1 MWKWHIKYFIME
13 KLLKFDFEEE
23 RLMENYSADKIRNIA
38 LFGHVG
44 SGKTTL
50 AEAILFYTKAVSRQG
65 RITDGN
71 TTMDYDPEEIK
82 RQMSVS
88 LSVACCEYKGSKIN
102 IIDTPGD
109 FDFLGEEMSG
119 IRIADSGVI
128 MISAKGGTSVGSQ
141 KAVRLLD
148 DKKVPYLFFVNRMD
162 EPNADFEGVVSRM
175 TDRYGDSVIPL
186 SFPIMKDGKMTG
198 IVDVM
203 NRKAFSINEKTG
215 AFEEFELPSEYTDRV
230 DELQDRVNQVVA
242 VADENL
248 MEKYFSGEPFTE
260 DEFRHG
266 VHVGFREGKLH
277 PVYCGSAFMNW
288 GIDFLLNCIAKD
300 TPPAGKK
307 PALTATLP
315 SGGTQE
321 ITCKIEEP
329 MAAFIFKTIS
339 DPFVGKISIFKV
351 NAGTLRA
358 NSTVYNATKGREE
371 RIGGLFFLR
380 GKEQIATDKVTAGD
394 IGAASKLV
402 DADTNDTLCDRAR
415 ILEMP
420 KIKFPSTCLS
430 KSIVPKK
437 KGDED
442 KIMTGLAKL
451 ADGARCFRVETDP
464 ETKQMVLSGI
474 GDMQLNVLVS
484 QLKTRYNIDCDL
496 EPLKV
501 PYRETIRKKVKVQGK
516 HKKQSGGHGQYGDVW
531 IEFEPNP
538 ESEALVFEEKVFGG
552 AVPKNFFPAVE
563 KGLQESVQSGI
574 LAGYPV
580 VNLKATL
587 VDGSYHDVDSSEMA
601 FKIAANLA
609 FKAGMAAADPII
621 LEPISKAEIHVP
633 EDKQGDIMGD
643 LNKRRARIV
652 GIDADDQ
659 GSVIHCAVPSAEML
673 DYATD
678 LKSMTQGRG
687 WFVLSHA
694 RYEPAPNDVA
704 QKVIAAAKAEQE

>member
-1 MWKWHIKYFIME
+1 
-13 KLLKFDFEEE
+13 
-23 RLMENYSADKIRNIA
+23 MENYSADKIRNIA

-50 AEAILFYTKAVSRQG
+50 AEAILYYTKAINRQG
-65 RITDGN
+65 RINDGN
-71 TTMDYDPEEIK
+71 TTLDYDPEEIK
-82 RQMSVS
+82 RQMSVG

-128 MISAKGGTSVGSQ
+128 MISAKGGTSVGSE
-141 KAVRLLD
+141 KAIRLLNG
-148 DKKVPYLFFVNRMD
+148 KKVPFLFFMNRMD
-162 EPNADFEGVVSRM
+162 EPNADFEAVAARM
-175 TDRYGDSVIPL
+175 MERYGSSVIPL
-186 SFPIMKDGKMTG
+186 SFPIMEDGKMTG

-203 NRKAFSINEKTG
+203 NRKAFSIDKATG
-215 AFEEFELPSEYTDRV
+215 KFVEYPLPEEYNARV
-230 DELQDRVNQVVA
+230 DELQEKVNEVVA
-242 VADENL
+242 EADDEL
-248 MEKYFSGEPFTE
+248 MEKFFAGEKFTE

-266 VHVGFREGKLH
+266 VHAGFREGKLH
-277 PVYCGSAFMNW
+277 PIYCGSAYMNW
-288 GIDFLLNCIAKD
+288 GVDFLLNCISKD

-307 PALTATLP
+307 PALEATLP
-315 SGGTQE
+315 DGSTQMVGCS
-321 ITCKIEEP
+321 IDDP
-329 MAAFIFKTIS
+329 LAAFCFKTIS

-358 NSTVYNATKGREE
+358 NSTVYNATKGKDE
-371 RIGGLFFLR
+371 RIGGLFFLK
-380 GKEQIATDKVTAGD
+380 GKEQISTDCITAGD
-394 IGAASKLV
+394 IGAASKLSNT
-402 DADTNDTLCDRAR
+402 DTNDTICDRAR

-420 KIKFPSTCLS
+420 KIKFPQPCLS
-430 KSIVPKK
+430 KSIVPTK

-442 KIMTGLAKL
+442 KIISGLTKL
-451 ADGARCFRVETDP
+451 ADEDHCFTVETNP

-474 GDMQLNVLVS
+474 GDMQLKVLVS
-484 QLKTRYNIDCDL
+484 QLKNKYNVDCEL
-496 EPLKV
+496 GEPKV
-501 PYRETIRKKVKVQGK
+501 PYREAIRKKVKVQGK

-531 IEFEPNP
+531 IEFEPNA
-538 ESEALVFEEKVFGG
+538 ETEDLVFEEKVFGG

-563 KGLQESVQSGI
+563 KGLQESVKKGI

-609 FKAGMAAADPII
+609 FKAGMAAANPVL
-621 LEPISKAEIHVP
+621 LEPISKVEVHIP

-643 LNKRRARIV
+643 LNKRRGRIM
-652 GIDADDQ
+652 GIDADEL
-659 GSVIHCAVPSAEML
+659 GSVVNAEVPTAEML
-673 DYATD
+673 EYATD

-687 WFVLSHA
+687 WFAMSHV
-694 RYEPAPNDVA
+694 RYEAAPPEVA
-704 QKVIAAAKAEQE
+704 EKVIASSNVEEE

>member
-1 MWKWHIKYFIME
+1 
-13 KLLKFDFEEE
+13 
-23 RLMENYSADKIRNIA
+23 MENYSADKIRNIA

-50 AEAILFYTKAVSRQG
+50 AEAILYYTKAINRQG
-65 RITDGN
+65 RINDGN
-71 TTMDYDPEEIK
+71 TTLDYDPEEIK

-128 MISAKGGTSVGSQ
+128 MISAKGGTSVGSE
-141 KAVRLLD
+141 KAIRLLNG
-148 DKKVPYLFFVNRMD
+148 KKVPFLFFMNRMD
-162 EPNADFEGVVSRM
+162 EPNADFEAVAARM
-175 TDRYGDSVIPL
+175 MERYGSSVIPL
-186 SFPIMKDGKMTG
+186 SFPIMEDGKMTG

-203 NRKAFSINEKTG
+203 NRKAFSIDKATGKFIEYPLPEQYNE
-215 AFEEFELPSEYTDRV
+215 RV
-230 DELQDRVNQVVA
+230 DELQEKVNEVVA
-242 VADENL
+242 EADDAL
-248 MEKYFSGEPFTE
+248 MEKFFAGEKFTE

-266 VHVGFREGKLH
+266 VHAGFREGKLH
-277 PVYCGSAFMNW
+277 PIYCGSAYMNW
-288 GIDFLLNCIAKD
+288 GIDFLLNCISKD

-307 PALTATLP
+307 PALEATLP
-315 SGGTQE
+315 DGSTQPLACS
-321 ITCKIEEP
+321 IDDP
-329 MAAFIFKTIS
+329 LAAFCFKTIS

-358 NSTVYNATKGREE
+358 NSTVYNATKGKDE
-371 RIGGLFFLR
+371 RIGGLFFLK
-380 GKEQIATDKVTAGD
+380 GKEQISTDCITAGD
-394 IGAASKLV
+394 IGAASKLSNT
-402 DADTNDTLCDRAR
+402 DTNDTICDRAR
-415 ILEMP
+415 IVELP
-420 KIKFPSTCLS
+420 KIKFPQPCLS
-430 KSIVPKK
+430 KSIVPTK

-442 KIMTGLAKL
+442 KIISGLTKL
-451 ADGARCFRVETDP
+451 GDEDHCFTVETNP

-474 GDMQLNVLVS
+474 GDMQLKVLVS
-484 QLKTRYNIDCDL
+484 QLKNKYNVDCEL
-496 EPLKV
+496 GEPKV
-501 PYRETIRKKVKVQGK
+501 PYREAIRKKVKVQGK

-531 IEFEPNP
+531 IEFEPNA
-538 ESEALVFEEKVFGG
+538 ETEDLVFEEKVFGG

-563 KGLQESVQSGI
+563 KGLQESVKKGI

-609 FKAGMAAADPII
+609 FKAGMAAANPVL
-621 LEPISKAEIHVP
+621 LEPISKVEVHIP

-643 LNKRRARIV
+643 LNKRRGRIM
-652 GIDADDQ
+652 GIDADEL
-659 GSVIHCAVPSAEML
+659 GSVVNAEVPTAEML
-673 DYATD
+673 EYATD

-687 WFVLSHA
+687 WFAMSHV
-694 RYEPAPNDVA
+694 RYEAAPPEVA
-704 QKVIAAAKAEQE
+704 DKVIAASNVEEE

>member
-1 MWKWHIKYFIME
+1 
-13 KLLKFDFEEE
+13 
-23 RLMENYSADKIRNIA
+23 MENYSADKIRNIA

-50 AEAILFYTKAVSRQG
+50 AEAILFYTKAINRQG
-65 RITDGN
+65 RINDGN
-71 TTMDYDPEEIK
+71 TTLDYDPEEIK
-82 RQMSVS
+82 RQMSVG

-128 MISAKGGTSVGSQ
+128 MISAKGGTSVGSE
-141 KAVRLLD
+141 KAIRLLNG
-148 DKKVPYLFFVNRMD
+148 KKVPFLFFMNRMD
-162 EPNADFEGVVSRM
+162 EPNADFDAVAERM
-175 TDRYGDSVIPL
+175 MERYGSSVIPL
-186 SFPIMKDGKMTG
+186 SFPIMEDGKMTG

-203 NRKAFSINEKTG
+203 NRKAFSIDKATGKFVEFPLPEQYNE
-215 AFEEFELPSEYTDRV
+215 RV
-230 DELQDRVNQVVA
+230 DELQEKVNEVVA
-242 VADENL
+242 EADDEL
-248 MEKYFSGEPFTE
+248 MEKFFAGEKFTE

-266 VHVGFREGKLH
+266 VHAGFREGKLH
-277 PVYCGSAFMNW
+277 PIYCGSAYMNW
-288 GIDFLLNCIAKD
+288 GVDFLLNCISKD

-307 PALTATLP
+307 PALEATLP
-315 SGGTQE
+315 DGSTMMVSCS
-321 ITCKIEEP
+321 IDDP
-329 MAAFIFKTIS
+329 LAAFCFKTIS

-358 NSTVYNATKGREE
+358 NSTVYNATKG
-371 RIGGLFFLR
+371 
-380 GKEQIATDKVTAGD
+380 KEQITTDCITAGD
-394 IGAASKLV
+394 IGAASKL
-402 DADTNDTLCDRAR
+402 ANTDTNDTICDRAR

-420 KIKFPSTCLS
+420 KIKFPQPCLS
-430 KSIVPKK
+430 KSIVPVK

-442 KIMTGLAKL
+442 KIISGLTKL
-451 ADGARCFRVETDP
+451 GDEDHCFTVETNP

-474 GDMQLNVLVS
+474 GDMQLKVLVS
-484 QLKTRYNIDCDL
+484 QLKNKYNVDCEL
-496 EPLKV
+496 AEPKV
-501 PYRETIRKKVKVQGK
+501 PYREAIRKKVKVQGK

-538 ESEALVFEEKVFGG
+538 DSEDLVFEEKVFGG

-563 KGLQESVQSGI
+563 KGLQESIKKGV

-609 FKAGMAAADPII
+609 FKAGMTQGNPVL
-621 LEPISKAEIHVP
+621 LEPISKVEVHIP

-643 LNKRRARIV
+643 LNKRRGRIM
-652 GIDADDQ
+652 GIDADEL
-659 GSVIHCAVPSAEML
+659 GSVVNAEVPTAEML
-673 DYATD
+673 EYATD

-687 WFVLSHA
+687 WFAMSHV
-694 RYEPAPNDVA
+694 RYEAAPPEVA
-704 QKVIAAAKAEQE
+704 DKVIAASNVEEE

>member
-1 MWKWHIKYFIME
+1 
-13 KLLKFDFEEE
+13 
-23 RLMENYSADKIRNIA
+23 MENYSADKIRNIA

-50 AEAILFYTKAVSRQG
+50 AEAILYYTKAINRQG
-65 RITDGN
+65 RISDGN
-71 TTMDYDPEEIK
+71 TTLDYDPEEIK
-82 RQMSVS
+82 RQMSVG

-128 MISAKGGTSVGSQ
+128 MISAKGGTSVGSE
-141 KAVRLLD
+141 KAIRLLNG
-148 DKKVPYLFFVNRMD
+148 KKVPFLFFMNRMD
-162 EPNADFEGVVSRM
+162 EPNADFEAVAARM
-175 TDRYGDSVIPL
+175 MERYGSSVIPL
-186 SFPIMKDGKMTG
+186 SFPIMEDGKMTG

-203 NRKAFSINEKTG
+203 NRKAFSIDKATG
-215 AFEEFELPSEYTDRV
+215 KFIEYPLPEQYNARV
-230 DELQDRVNQVVA
+230 DELQEKVNEVVA
-242 VADENL
+242 EADDEL
-248 MEKYFSGEPFTE
+248 MEKFFAGEKFTE

-266 VHVGFREGKLH
+266 VHAGFREGKLH
-277 PVYCGSAFMNW
+277 PIYCGSAYMNW
-288 GIDFLLNCIAKD
+288 GVDFLLNCISKD

-307 PALTATLP
+307 PALEATLP
-315 SGGTQE
+315 DGSTQMVSCS
-321 ITCKIEEP
+321 IDDP
-329 MAAFIFKTIS
+329 LAAFCFKTIS

-358 NSTVYNATKGREE
+358 NSTVYNATKGKDE
-371 RIGGLFFLR
+371 RIGGLFFLK
-380 GKEQIATDKVTAGD
+380 GKEQISTDCITAGD
-394 IGAASKLV
+394 IGAASKL
-402 DADTNDTLCDRAR
+402 ANTDTNDTICDRAR

-420 KIKFPSTCLS
+420 KIKFPQPCLS
-430 KSIVPKK
+430 KSIIPAK

-442 KIMTGLAKL
+442 KIISGLTKL
-451 ADGARCFRVETDP
+451 ADEDHCFTVETNP

-474 GDMQLNVLVS
+474 GDMQLKVLVS
-484 QLKTRYNIDCDL
+484 QLKNKYNVDCEL
-496 EPLKV
+496 GEPKV
-501 PYRETIRKKVKVQGK
+501 PYREAIRKKVKVQGK

-538 ESEALVFEEKVFGG
+538 ETEDLVFEEKVFGG

-563 KGLQESVQSGI
+563 KGLQESIKKGV

-609 FKAGMAAADPII
+609 FKAGMTQGNPVL
-621 LEPISKAEIHVP
+621 LEPISKVEVHIP

-643 LNKRRARIV
+643 LNKRRGRIM
-652 GIDADDQ
+652 GIDADEL
-659 GSVIHCAVPSAEML
+659 GSVVNAEVPTAEML
-673 DYATD
+673 EYATD

-687 WFVLSHA
+687 WFAMSHE
-694 RYEPAPNDVA
+694 RYEAAPPEVA
-704 QKVIAAAKAEQE
+704 DKVIAASNVEEE

>member
-1 MWKWHIKYFIME
+1 
-13 KLLKFDFEEE
+13 
-23 RLMENYSADKIRNIA
+23 MENYSADKIRNIA

-50 AEAILFYTKAVSRQG
+50 AEAILYYTKAINRQG
-65 RITDGN
+65 RISDGN
-71 TTMDYDPEEIK
+71 TTLDYDPEEIK
-82 RQMSVS
+82 RQMSVG

-128 MISAKGGTSVGSQ
+128 MISAKGGTSVGSE
-141 KAVRLLD
+141 KAIRLLNG
-148 DKKVPYLFFVNRMD
+148 KKVPFLFFMNRMD
-162 EPNADFEGVVSRM
+162 EPNADFEAVAARM
-175 TDRYGDSVIPL
+175 MERYGSSVIPL
-186 SFPIMKDGKMTG
+186 SFPIMEDGKMTG

-203 NRKAFSINEKTG
+203 NRKAFSIDKATG
-215 AFEEFELPSEYTDRV
+215 KFIEYPLPEQYNARV
-230 DELQDRVNQVVA
+230 DELQEKVNEVVA
-242 VADENL
+242 EADDEL
-248 MEKYFSGEPFTE
+248 MEKFFAGEKFTE

-266 VHVGFREGKLH
+266 VHAGFREGKLH
-277 PVYCGSAFMNW
+277 PIYCGSAYMNW
-288 GIDFLLNCIAKD
+288 GVDFLLNCISKD

-307 PALTATLP
+307 PALEATLP
-315 SGGTQE
+315 DGSTQMVSCS
-321 ITCKIEEP
+321 IDDP
-329 MAAFIFKTIS
+329 LAAFCFKTIS

-358 NSTVYNATKGREE
+358 NSTVYNATKGKDE
-371 RIGGLFFLR
+371 RIGGLFFLK
-380 GKEQIATDKVTAGD
+380 GKEQISTDCITAGD
-394 IGAASKLV
+394 IGAASKL
-402 DADTNDTLCDRAR
+402 ANTDTNDTICDRAR

-420 KIKFPSTCLS
+420 KIKFPQPCLS
-430 KSIVPKK
+430 KSIVPAK

-442 KIMTGLAKL
+442 KIISGLTKL
-451 ADGARCFRVETDP
+451 ADEDHCFTVETNP

-474 GDMQLNVLVS
+474 GDMQLKVLVS
-484 QLKTRYNIDCDL
+484 QLKNKYNVDCEL
-496 EPLKV
+496 GEPKV
-501 PYRETIRKKVKVQGK
+501 PYREAIRKKVKVQGK

-538 ESEALVFEEKVFGG
+538 ETEDLVFEEKVFGG

-563 KGLQESVQSGI
+563 KGLQESIKKGV

-609 FKAGMAAADPII
+609 FKAGMTQGNPVL
-621 LEPISKAEIHVP
+621 LEPISKVEVHIP

-643 LNKRRARIV
+643 LNKRRGRIM
-652 GIDADDQ
+652 GIDADEL
-659 GSVIHCAVPSAEML
+659 GSVVNAEVPTAEML
-673 DYATD
+673 EYATD

-687 WFVLSHA
+687 WFAMSHE
-694 RYEPAPNDVA
+694 RYEAAPPEVA
-704 QKVIAAAKAEQE
+704 DKVIAASNVEEE

>member
-1 MWKWHIKYFIME
+1 
-13 KLLKFDFEEE
+13 
-23 RLMENYSADKIRNIA
+23 MENYSADKIRNIA

-50 AEAILFYTKAVSRQG
+50 AEAILFYTKAINRQG
-65 RITDGN
+65 RINDGN
-71 TTMDYDPEEIK
+71 TTLDYDPEEIK
-82 RQMSVS
+82 RQMSVG

-128 MISAKGGTSVGSQ
+128 MISAKGGTSVGSE
-141 KAVRLLD
+141 KAIRLLNG
-148 DKKVPYLFFVNRMD
+148 KKVPFLFFMNRMD
-162 EPNADFEGVVSRM
+162 EPNADFEAVAARM
-175 TDRYGDSVIPL
+175 MERYGPSVIPL
-186 SFPIMKDGKMTG
+186 SFPIMEDGKMTG

-203 NRKAFSINEKTG
+203 NRKAFSIDKATGKFVEYPLPEQYNE
-215 AFEEFELPSEYTDRV
+215 RV
-230 DELQDRVNQVVA
+230 DELQEKVNEVVA
-242 VADENL
+242 EADDAL
-248 MEKYFSGEPFTE
+248 MEKFFAGEKFTE

-266 VHVGFREGKLH
+266 VHAGFREGKLH
-277 PVYCGSAFMNW
+277 PIYCGSAYMNW
-288 GIDFLLNCIAKD
+288 GVDFLLNCISKD

-307 PALTATLP
+307 PALEATLP
-315 SGGTQE
+315 DGSTQMVGCS
-321 ITCKIEEP
+321 IDDP
-329 MAAFIFKTIS
+329 LVAFCFKTIS

-358 NSTVYNATKGREE
+358 NSTVYNATKGKDE
-371 RIGGLFFLR
+371 RIGGLFFLK
-380 GKEQIATDKVTAGD
+380 GKEQITTDCITAGD
-394 IGAASKLV
+394 IGAASKLSNT
-402 DADTNDTLCDRAR
+402 DTNDTICDRAR

-420 KIKFPSTCLS
+420 KIKFPQPCLS
-430 KSIVPKK
+430 KSIVPLK

-442 KIMTGLAKL
+442 KIISGLTKL
-451 ADGARCFRVETDP
+451 ADEDHCFTVETNP

-474 GDMQLNVLVS
+474 GDMQLKVLVS
-484 QLKTRYNIDCDL
+484 QLKNKYNVDCEL
-496 EPLKV
+496 GEPKV
-501 PYRETIRKKVKVQGK
+501 PYREAIRKKVKVQGK

-538 ESEALVFEEKVFGG
+538 ETEDLVFEEKVFGG

-563 KGLQESVQSGI
+563 KGLQESVKKGI

-609 FKAGMAAADPII
+609 FKAGMAAANPVL
-621 LEPISKAEIHVP
+621 LEPISKVEVHIP

-643 LNKRRARIV
+643 LNKRRGRIM
-652 GIDADDQ
+652 GIDADEL
-659 GSVIHCAVPSAEML
+659 GSVVNAEVPTAEML
-673 DYATD
+673 EYATD

-687 WFVLSHA
+687 WFSMSHV
-694 RYEPAPNDVA
+694 RYEPAPPEVA
-704 QKVIAAAKAEQE
+704 DKVIAASNVEEE

>member
-1 MWKWHIKYFIME
+1 
-13 KLLKFDFEEE
+13 
-23 RLMENYSADKIRNIA
+23 MENYSADKIRNIA

-50 AEAILFYTKAVSRQG
+50 AEAILYYTKAINRQG
-65 RITDGN
+65 RINDGN
-71 TTMDYDPEEIK
+71 TTLDYDPEEIK

-128 MISAKGGTSVGSQ
+128 MISAKGGTSVGSE
-141 KAVRLLD
+141 KAIRLLNG
-148 DKKVPYLFFVNRMD
+148 KKVPFLFFMNRMD
-162 EPNADFEGVVSRM
+162 EPNADFEAVAARM
-175 TDRYGDSVIPL
+175 MERYGSSVIPL
-186 SFPIMKDGKMTG
+186 SFPIMEDGKMTG

-203 NRKAFSINEKTG
+203 NRKAFSIDKATGKFVEYPLPEKYN
-215 AFEEFELPSEYTDRV
+215 ARV
-230 DELQDRVNQVVA
+230 DELQEKVNEVVA
-242 VADENL
+242 EADDEL
-248 MEKYFSGEPFTE
+248 MEKFFAGEKFTE

-266 VHVGFREGKLH
+266 VHAGFREGKLH
-277 PVYCGSAFMNW
+277 PIYCGSAYMNW
-288 GIDFLLNCIAKD
+288 GVDFLLNCISKD

-307 PALTATLP
+307 PALEATLP
-315 SGGTQE
+315 DGSTQMVSCS
-321 ITCKIEEP
+321 IDDP
-329 MAAFIFKTIS
+329 LAAFCFKTIS

-358 NSTVYNATKGREE
+358 NSTVYNATKGKDE
-371 RIGGLFFLR
+371 RIGGLFFLK
-380 GKEQIATDKVTAGD
+380 GKEQISTDCITAGD
-394 IGAASKLV
+394 IGAASKLSNT
-402 DADTNDTLCDRAR
+402 DTNDTICDRAR

-420 KIKFPSTCLS
+420 KIKFPQPCLS
-430 KSIVPKK
+430 KSIVPTK

-442 KIMTGLAKL
+442 KIISGLTKL
-451 ADGARCFRVETDP
+451 ADEDHCFTVETNP

-474 GDMQLNVLVS
+474 GDMQLKVLVS
-484 QLKTRYNIDCDL
+484 QLKNKYNVDCEL
-496 EPLKV
+496 GEPKV
-501 PYRETIRKKVKVQGK
+501 PYREAIRKKVKVQGK

-531 IEFEPNP
+531 IEFEPNA
-538 ESEALVFEEKVFGG
+538 ETEDLVFEEKVFGG

-563 KGLQESVQSGI
+563 KGLQESVKKGI

-609 FKAGMAAADPII
+609 FKAGMAAANPVL
-621 LEPISKAEIHVP
+621 LEPISKVEVHIP

-643 LNKRRARIV
+643 LNKRRGRIM
-652 GIDADDQ
+652 GIDADEL
-659 GSVIHCAVPSAEML
+659 GSVVNAEVPTAEML
-673 DYATD
+673 EYATD

-687 WFVLSHA
+687 WFAMSHV
-694 RYEPAPNDVA
+694 RYEAAPPEVA
-704 QKVIAAAKAEQE
+704 EKVIASSNVEEE

>member
-1 MWKWHIKYFIME
+1 ME
-13 KLLKFDFEEE
+13 K
-23 RLMENYSADKIRNIA
+23 YSADKIRNIA

-50 AEAILFYTKAVSRQG
+50 AEAILYYTKAINRQG
-65 RITDGN
+65 RINDGN
-71 TTMDYDPEEIK
+71 TTLDYDPEEIK
-82 RQMSVS
+82 RQMSVG

-128 MISAKGGTSVGSQ
+128 MISAKGGTSVGSE
-141 KAVRLLD
+141 KAIRLLNG
-148 DKKVPYLFFVNRMD
+148 KKVPFLFFMNRMD
-162 EPNADFEGVVSRM
+162 EPNADFEAVAERM
-175 TDRYGDSVIPL
+175 MERYGPSVIPL
-186 SFPIMKDGKMTG
+186 SFPIMEDGKMTG

-203 NRKAFSINEKTG
+203 NRKAFSIDKATG
-215 AFEEFELPSEYTDRV
+215 KFVEYPLPEQYNDRV
-230 DELQDRVNQVVA
+230 DELQEKVNEVVA
-242 VADENL
+242 EADDAL
-248 MEKYFSGEPFTE
+248 MEKFFAGEKFTE

-266 VHVGFREGKLH
+266 VHAGFREGKLH
-277 PVYCGSAFMNW
+277 PIYCGSAYMNW
-288 GIDFLLNCIAKD
+288 GVDFLLNCISKD

-307 PALTATLP
+307 PALEATLP
-315 SGGTQE
+315 DGSTQMVGCS
-321 ITCKIEEP
+321 IDDP
-329 MAAFIFKTIS
+329 LVAFCFKTIS

-358 NSTVYNATKGREE
+358 NSTVYNATKGKDE
-371 RIGGLFFLR
+371 RIGGLFFLK
-380 GKEQIATDKVTAGD
+380 GKEQITTDCITAGD
-394 IGAASKLV
+394 IGAASKLSNT
-402 DADTNDTLCDRAR
+402 DTNDTICDRAR

-420 KIKFPSTCLS
+420 KIKFPQPCLS
-430 KSIVPKK
+430 KSIVPTK

-442 KIMTGLAKL
+442 KIISGLTKL
-451 ADGARCFRVETDP
+451 ADEDHCFTVETNP

-474 GDMQLNVLVS
+474 GDMQLKVLVS
-484 QLKTRYNIDCDL
+484 QLKNKYNVDCEL
-496 EPLKV
+496 GEPKV
-501 PYRETIRKKVKVQGK
+501 PYREAIRKKVKVQGK

-531 IEFEPNP
+531 IEFEPNA
-538 ESEALVFEEKVFGG
+538 ETEDLVFEEKVFGG

-563 KGLQESVQSGI
+563 KGLQESVKKGI

-609 FKAGMAAADPII
+609 FKAGMAAANPVL
-621 LEPISKAEIHVP
+621 LEPISKVEVHIP

-643 LNKRRARIV
+643 LNKRRGRIM
-652 GIDADDQ
+652 GIDADEL
-659 GSVIHCAVPSAEML
+659 GSVVNAEVPTAEML
-673 DYATD
+673 EYATD

-687 WFVLSHA
+687 WFSMSHV
-694 RYEPAPNDVA
+694 RYEPAPPEVA
-704 QKVIAAAKAEQE
+704 DKVIAASNVEEE

>member
-1 MWKWHIKYFIME
+1 
-13 KLLKFDFEEE
+13 
-23 RLMENYSADKIRNIA
+23 MENYSADKIRNIA

-50 AEAILFYTKAVSRQG
+50 AEAILFYTKAINRQG
-65 RITDGN
+65 RINDGN
-71 TTMDYDPEEIK
+71 TTLDYDPEEIK
-82 RQMSVS
+82 RQMSVG

-128 MISAKGGTSVGSQ
+128 MISAKGGTSVGSE
-141 KAVRLLD
+141 KAIRLLNG
-148 DKKVPYLFFVNRMD
+148 KKVPFLFFMNRMD
-162 EPNADFEGVVSRM
+162 EPNADFDSVAERM
-175 TDRYGDSVIPL
+175 MERYGPSVIPL
-186 SFPIMKDGKMTG
+186 SFPIMEDGKMTG

-203 NRKAFSINEKTG
+203 NRKAFSIDKATG
-215 AFEEFELPSEYTDRV
+215 KFVEFPLPEQYNARV
-230 DELQDRVNQVVA
+230 DELQEKVNEVVA
-242 VADENL
+242 EADDEL
-248 MEKYFSGEPFTE
+248 MEKFFAGEKFTE

-266 VHVGFREGKLH
+266 VHAGFREGKLH
-277 PVYCGSAFMNW
+277 PIYCGSAYMNW
-288 GIDFLLNCIAKD
+288 GVDFLLNCISKD

-307 PALTATLP
+307 PALEATLP
-315 SGGTQE
+315 DGSTMMVGCS
-321 ITCKIEEP
+321 IDDP
-329 MAAFIFKTIS
+329 LAAFCFKTIS

-358 NSTVYNATKGREE
+358 NSTVYNATKGKDE
-371 RIGGLFFLR
+371 RIGGLFFLK
-380 GKEQIATDKVTAGD
+380 GKEQITTDCITAGD
-394 IGAASKLV
+394 IGAASKL
-402 DADTNDTLCDRAR
+402 ANTDTNDTICDRAR

-420 KIKFPSTCLS
+420 KIKFPQPCLS
-430 KSIVPKK
+430 KSIVPLK

-442 KIMTGLAKL
+442 KIITGLTKL
-451 ADGARCFRVETDP
+451 GDEDHCFTVETNP

-474 GDMQLNVLVS
+474 GDMQLKVIVS
-484 QLKTRYNIDCDL
+484 QLKNKYNVDCEL
-496 EPLKV
+496 GEPKV
-501 PYRETIRKKVKVQGK
+501 PYREAIRKKVKVQGK

-538 ESEALVFEEKVFGG
+538 DSEDLVFEEKVFGG

-563 KGLQESVQSGI
+563 KGLQESIKKGV

-609 FKAGMAAADPII
+609 FKAGMTQGNPVL
-621 LEPISKAEIHVP
+621 LEPISKVEVHIP

-643 LNKRRARIV
+643 LNKRRGRIM
-652 GIDADDQ
+652 GIDADEL
-659 GSVIHCAVPSAEML
+659 GSVVNAEVPTAEML
-673 DYATD
+673 EYATD

-687 WFVLSHA
+687 WFAMSHV
-694 RYEPAPNDVA
+694 RYEAAPPEVA
-704 QKVIAAAKAEQE
+704 DKVIAASNVEEE

>member
-1 MWKWHIKYFIME
+1 
-13 KLLKFDFEEE
+13 
-23 RLMENYSADKIRNIA
+23 MENYSADKIRNIA

-50 AEAILFYTKAVSRQG
+50 AEAILFYTKAINRQG
-65 RITDGN
+65 RINDGN
-71 TTMDYDPEEIK
+71 TTLDYDPEEIK

-128 MISAKGGTSVGSQ
+128 MISAKGGTSVGSE
-141 KAVRLLD
+141 KAIRLLNG
-148 DKKVPYLFFVNRMD
+148 KKVPFLFFMNRMD
-162 EPNADFEGVVSRM
+162 EPNADFEAVAARM
-175 TDRYGDSVIPL
+175 MERYGPSVIPL
-186 SFPIMKDGKMTG
+186 SFPIMEDGKMTG

-203 NRKAFSINEKTG
+203 NRKAFSIDKATGKFIEYPLPEQYNE
-215 AFEEFELPSEYTDRV
+215 RV
-230 DELQDRVNQVVA
+230 DELQEKVNEVVA
-242 VADENL
+242 EADDAL
-248 MEKYFSGEPFTE
+248 MEKFFAGEKFTE

-266 VHVGFREGKLH
+266 VHAGFREGKLH
-277 PVYCGSAFMNW
+277 PIYCGSAYMNW
-288 GIDFLLNCIAKD
+288 GVDFLLNCISKD

-307 PALTATLP
+307 PALEATLP
-315 SGGTQE
+315 DGSTQMVSCS
-321 ITCKIEEP
+321 IDDP
-329 MAAFIFKTIS
+329 LAAFCFKTIS

-358 NSTVYNATKGREE
+358 NSTVYNATKGKDE
-371 RIGGLFFLR
+371 RIGGLFFLK
-380 GKEQIATDKVTAGD
+380 GKEQITTDCITAGD
-394 IGAASKLV
+394 IGAASKL
-402 DADTNDTLCDRAR
+402 ANTDTNDTICDRAR

-420 KIKFPSTCLS
+420 KIKFPKPCLS
-430 KSIVPKK
+430 KSIVPLK

-442 KIMTGLAKL
+442 KIISGLSKL
-451 ADGARCFRVETDP
+451 GDEDHCFTVETNP

-474 GDMQLNVLVS
+474 GDMQLKVLVS
-484 QLKTRYNIDCDL
+484 QLKNKYNVECEL
-496 EPLKV
+496 AEPKV
-501 PYRETIRKKVKVQGK
+501 PYREAIRKKVKVQGK

-538 ESEALVFEEKVFGG
+538 ESEDLVFEEKVFGG

-563 KGLQESVQSGI
+563 KGLQESIKKGV

-609 FKAGMAAADPII
+609 FKAGMTQGNPVL
-621 LEPISKAEIHVP
+621 LEPISKVEVHIP
-633 EDKQGDIMGD
+633 EEKQGDIMGD
-643 LNKRRARIV
+643 LNKRRGRIM
-652 GIDADDQ
+652 GIDADEL
-659 GSVIHCAVPSAEML
+659 GSVVNAEVPTAEML
-673 DYATD
+673 EYATD

-687 WFVLSHA
+687 WFAMSHV
-694 RYEPAPNDVA
+694 RYEAAPPEVA
-704 QKVIAAAKAEQE
+704 EKVIAASSVEEE

>member
-1 MWKWHIKYFIME
+1 
-13 KLLKFDFEEE
+13 
-23 RLMENYSADKIRNIA
+23 MENYSADKIRNIA

-50 AEAILFYTKAVSRQG
+50 AEAILYYTKAINRQG
-65 RITDGN
+65 RINDGN
-71 TTMDYDPEEIK
+71 TTLDYDPEEIK
-82 RQMSVS
+82 RQMSVG

-128 MISAKGGTSVGSQ
+128 MISAKGGTSVGSE
-141 KAVRLLD
+141 KAIRLLNG
-148 DKKVPYLFFVNRMD
+148 KKVPFLFFMNRMD
-162 EPNADFEGVVSRM
+162 EPNADFEAVAARM
-175 TDRYGDSVIPL
+175 MERYGSSVIPL
-186 SFPIMKDGKMTG
+186 SFPIMEDGKMTG

-203 NRKAFSINEKTG
+203 NRKAFSIDKATGKFVEYPLPEKYN
-215 AFEEFELPSEYTDRV
+215 ARV
-230 DELQDRVNQVVA
+230 DELQEKVNEVVA
-242 VADENL
+242 EADDEL
-248 MEKYFSGEPFTE
+248 MEKFFAGEKFTE

-266 VHVGFREGKLH
+266 VHAGFREGKLH
-277 PVYCGSAFMNW
+277 PIYCGSAYMNW
-288 GIDFLLNCIAKD
+288 GVDFLLNCISKD

-307 PALTATLP
+307 PALEATLP
-315 SGGTQE
+315 DGSTQMVSCS
-321 ITCKIEEP
+321 IDDP
-329 MAAFIFKTIS
+329 LAAFCFKTIS

-358 NSTVYNATKGREE
+358 NSTVYNATKGKDE
-371 RIGGLFFLR
+371 RIGGLFFLK
-380 GKEQIATDKVTAGD
+380 GKEQISTDCITAGD
-394 IGAASKLV
+394 IGAASKLSNT
-402 DADTNDTLCDRAR
+402 DTNDTICDRAR

-420 KIKFPSTCLS
+420 KIKFPQPCLS
-430 KSIVPKK
+430 KSIVPTK

-442 KIMTGLAKL
+442 KIISGLTKL
-451 ADGARCFRVETDP
+451 ADEDHCFTVETNP

-474 GDMQLNVLVS
+474 GDMQLKVLVS
-484 QLKTRYNIDCDL
+484 QLKNKYNVD
-496 EPLKV
+496 
-501 PYRETIRKKVKVQGK
+501 VKVQGK

-531 IEFEPNP
+531 IEFEPNA
-538 ESEALVFEEKVFGG
+538 ETEDLVFEEKVFGG

-563 KGLQESVQSGI
+563 KGLQESVKKGI

-609 FKAGMAAADPII
+609 FKAGMAAANPVL
-621 LEPISKAEIHVP
+621 LEPISKVEVHIP

-643 LNKRRARIV
+643 LNKRRGRIM
-652 GIDADDQ
+652 GIDADEL
-659 GSVIHCAVPSAEML
+659 GSVVNAEVPTAEML
-673 DYATD
+673 EYATD

-687 WFVLSHA
+687 WFAMSHV
-694 RYEPAPNDVA
+694 RYEAAPPEVA
-704 QKVIAAAKAEQE
+704 EKVIASSNVEEE

>member
-1 MWKWHIKYFIME
+1 
-13 KLLKFDFEEE
+13 
-23 RLMENYSADKIRNIA
+23 MENYSADKIRNIA

-50 AEAILFYTKAVSRQG
+50 AEAILYYTKAINRQG
-65 RITDGN
+65 RINDGN
-71 TTMDYDPEEIK
+71 TTLDYDPEEIK
-82 RQMSVS
+82 RQMSVG

-128 MISAKGGTSVGSQ
+128 MISAKGGTSVGSE
-141 KAVRLLD
+141 KAIRLLNG
-148 DKKVPYLFFVNRMD
+148 KKVPFLFFMNRMD
-162 EPNADFEGVVSRM
+162 EPNADFEAVAERM
-175 TDRYGDSVIPL
+175 MERYGPSVIPL
-186 SFPIMKDGKMTG
+186 SFPIMEDGKMTG

-203 NRKAFSINEKTG
+203 NRKAFSIDKATG
-215 AFEEFELPSEYTDRV
+215 KFVEYPLPEQYNDRV
-230 DELQDRVNQVVA
+230 DELQEKVNEVVA
-242 VADENL
+242 EADDAL
-248 MEKYFSGEPFTE
+248 MEKFFAGEKFTE

-266 VHVGFREGKLH
+266 VHAGFREGKLH
-277 PVYCGSAFMNW
+277 PIYCGSAYMNW
-288 GIDFLLNCIAKD
+288 GVDFLLNCISKD

-307 PALTATLP
+307 PALEATLP
-315 SGGTQE
+315 DGSTQMVGCS
-321 ITCKIEEP
+321 IDDP
-329 MAAFIFKTIS
+329 LVAFCFKTIS

-358 NSTVYNATKGREE
+358 NSTVYNATKGKDE
-371 RIGGLFFLR
+371 RIGGLFFLK
-380 GKEQIATDKVTAGD
+380 GKEQITTDCITAGD
-394 IGAASKLV
+394 IGAASKLSNT
-402 DADTNDTLCDRAR
+402 DTNDTICDRAR

-420 KIKFPSTCLS
+420 KIKFPQPCLS
-430 KSIVPKK
+430 KSIVPTK

-442 KIMTGLAKL
+442 KIISGLTKL
-451 ADGARCFRVETDP
+451 ADEDHCFTVETNP

-474 GDMQLNVLVS
+474 GDMQLKVLVS
-484 QLKTRYNIDCDL
+484 QLKNKYNVVCEL
-496 EPLKV
+496 GEPKV
-501 PYRETIRKKVKVQGK
+501 PYREAIRKKVKVQGK

-531 IEFEPNP
+531 IEFEPNA
-538 ESEALVFEEKVFGG
+538 ETEDLVFEEKVFGG

-563 KGLQESVQSGI
+563 KGLQESVKKGI

-609 FKAGMAAADPII
+609 FKAGMAAANPVL
-621 LEPISKAEIHVP
+621 LEPISKVEVHIP

-643 LNKRRARIV
+643 LNKRRGRIM
-652 GIDADDQ
+652 GIDADEL
-659 GSVIHCAVPSAEML
+659 GSVVNAEVPTAEML
-673 DYATD
+673 EYATD

-687 WFVLSHA
+687 WFSMSHV
-694 RYEPAPNDVA
+694 RYEPAPPEVA
-704 QKVIAAAKAEQE
+704 DKVIAASNVEEE

>member
-1 MWKWHIKYFIME
+1 
-13 KLLKFDFEEE
+13 
-23 RLMENYSADKIRNIA
+23 MENYSADKIRNIA

-50 AEAILFYTKAVSRQG
+50 AEAILYYTKAINRQG
-65 RITDGN
+65 RISDGN
-71 TTMDYDPEEIK
+71 TTLDYDPEEIK
-82 RQMSVS
+82 RQMSVG

-128 MISAKGGTSVGSQ
+128 MISAKGGTSVGSE
-141 KAVRLLD
+141 KAIRLLNG
-148 DKKVPYLFFVNRMD
+148 KKVPFLFFMNRMD
-162 EPNADFEGVVSRM
+162 EPNADFEAVAARM
-175 TDRYGDSVIPL
+175 MERYGSSVIPL
-186 SFPIMKDGKMTG
+186 SFPIMEDGKMTG

-203 NRKAFSINEKTG
+203 NRKAFSIDKATG
-215 AFEEFELPSEYTDRV
+215 KFIEYPLPEQYNARV
-230 DELQDRVNQVVA
+230 DELQEKVNEVVA
-242 VADENL
+242 EADDEL
-248 MEKYFSGEPFTE
+248 MEKFFAGEKFTE

-266 VHVGFREGKLH
+266 VHAGFREGKLH
-277 PVYCGSAFMNW
+277 PIYCGSAYMNW
-288 GIDFLLNCIAKD
+288 GVDFLLNCISKD

-307 PALTATLP
+307 PALEATLP
-315 SGGTQE
+315 DGSTQMVS
-321 ITCKIEEP
+321 CSVDDP
-329 MAAFIFKTIS
+329 LAAFCFKTIS

-358 NSTVYNATKGREE
+358 NSTVYNATKGKDE
-371 RIGGLFFLR
+371 RIGGLFFLK
-380 GKEQIATDKVTAGD
+380 GKEQISTDCITAGD
-394 IGAASKLV
+394 IGAASKL
-402 DADTNDTLCDRAR
+402 ANTDTNDTICDRAR

-420 KIKFPSTCLS
+420 KIKFPQPCLS
-430 KSIVPKK
+430 KSIIPAK

-442 KIMTGLAKL
+442 KIISGLTKL
-451 ADGARCFRVETDP
+451 ADEDHCFTVETNP

-474 GDMQLNVLVS
+474 GDMQLKVLVS
-484 QLKTRYNIDCDL
+484 QLKNKYNVDCEL
-496 EPLKV
+496 GEPKV
-501 PYRETIRKKVKVQGK
+501 PYREAIRKKVKVQGK

-538 ESEALVFEEKVFGG
+538 ETEDLVFEEKVFGG

-563 KGLQESVQSGI
+563 KGLQESIKKGV

-609 FKAGMAAADPII
+609 FKAGMTQGNPVL
-621 LEPISKAEIHVP
+621 LEPISKVEVHIP

-643 LNKRRARIV
+643 LNKRRGRIM
-652 GIDADDQ
+652 GIDADEL
-659 GSVIHCAVPSAEML
+659 GSVVNAEVPTAEML
-673 DYATD
+673 EYATD

-687 WFVLSHA
+687 WFAMSHE
-694 RYEPAPNDVA
+694 RYEAAPPEVA
-704 QKVIAAAKAEQE
+704 DKVIAASNVEEE